1 MSRSTSTGSPSRANR
16 SRAAHRSAGR
26 HRIGSATGVRVSD
39 LAVVRERMEFQRPAP
54 RSSFLQRL
62 FEVPA
67 AGRHTWSF
75 LAGSGGRPR
84 SAFAI
89 ILSL

>member
-1 MSRSTSTGSPSRANR
+1 MKATVPTSPASSR
-16 SRAAHRSAGR
+16 GR
-26 HRIGSATGVRVSD
+26 HRLDRASGVRASD
-39 LAVVRERMEFQRPAP
+39 LPCVRERLAQRDAVVRPRNAFLRWLTTSAP
-54 RSSFLQRL
+54 
-62 FEVPA
+62 

-84 SAFAI
+84 TAFAI

>member
-1 MSRSTSTGSPSRANR
+1 MSRTTQATVPTQHAGPR
-16 SRAAHRSAGR
+16 GR
-26 HRIGSATGVRVSD
+26 HRLDRPAGVRASD
-39 LAVVRERMEFQRPAP
+39 LPGVREQLAQRDAVVRPRNAFLRWLTTSAP
-54 RSSFLQRL
+54 
-62 FEVPA
+62 

-84 SAFAI
+84 TAFAI

>member
-1 MSRSTSTGSPSRANR
+1 MSRPTLAPVPTTAAGSR
-16 SRAAHRSAGR
+16 GR
-26 HRIGSATGVRVSD
+26 HRLDRPSGVRASD
-39 LAVVRERMEFQRPAP
+39 LPGVRERLAQRETTDRP
-54 RSSFLQRL
+54 RSAFLRWL
-62 FEVPA
+62 TTSAP

-84 SAFAI
+84 TAFAI

>member
-1 MSRSTSTGSPSRANR
+1 MQATVPTTPAGAR
-16 SRAAHRSAGR
+16 GR
-26 HRIGSATGVRVSD
+26 HRLDRPSGLRASD
-39 LAVVRERMEFQRPAP
+39 LPGVRERLTQRQATDLRPRNAFLRWITTSAP
-54 RSSFLQRL
+54 
-62 FEVPA
+62 

>member
-1 MSRSTSTGSPSRANR
+1 MSRSTSTGSPSAH
-16 SRAAHRSAGR
+16 AAPRGAGR
-26 HRIGSATGVRVSD
+26 HRLGSTTGVRVSD
-39 LAVVRERMEFQRPAP
+39 LAVVRERMAYQRPTP

-67 AGRHTWSF
+67 VGRHTWSF

>member
-1 MSRSTSTGSPSRANR
+1 MSRSLQAPVPTSSATSR
-16 SRAAHRSAGR
+16 GR
-26 HRIGSATGVRVSD
+26 HRLDRASGVRACD
-39 LAVVRERMEFQRPAP
+39 LPGVRELLAQREGDVRP
-54 RSSFLQRL
+54 RNAFLRWL
-62 FEVPA
+62 TTSPA

-84 SAFAI
+84 TAFAI